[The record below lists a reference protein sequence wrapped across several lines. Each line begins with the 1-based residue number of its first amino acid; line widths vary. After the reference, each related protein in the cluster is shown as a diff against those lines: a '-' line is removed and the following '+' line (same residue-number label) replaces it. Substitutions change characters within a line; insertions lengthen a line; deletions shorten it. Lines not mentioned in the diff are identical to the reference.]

1 MLVVIVLKIWLHILL
16 GSFVGSAAW
25 LMHGASDNSP
35 LHDKRS
41 AMTEQKTEGKKT
53 KKQNNEEV

>member
-16 GSFVGSAAW
+16 GSFVGLAAW

-41 AMTEQKTEGKKT
+41 AMTEQKTEEKT